1 MRRVVF
7 SLLFYFRLFSLHE
20 SLSFDNGGSDRD
32 TCLPAYIVRIT
43 HVNICRSTRA
53 CVPYAHA
60 QFVREIVRSCI
71 CAIFARVKVY
81 IAKVST
87 QIGKHFT

>member
-1 MRRVVF
+1 MWRVVF
-7 SLLFYFRLFSLHE
+7 SLLFYFRLLSLHE

-32 TCLPAYIVRIT
+32 TCLPAYIVRIM
-43 HVNICRSTRA
+43 HVNICRSTCA
-53 CVPYAHA
+53 YAHA
-60 QFVREIVRSCI
+60 QFVREIVLSCI

-81 IAKVST
+81 IGKVST